1 MEPSEMPDSRPTTS
15 FHTNVGKAK
24 VMGESPHLVDFIL
37 RANSR
42 TRNGS
47 REQAFFLKFG
57 DWSYRLHPPAARRLV
72 RVLTDALE
80 I

>member
-1 MEPSEMPDSRPTTS
+1 MKPSEMPDSRPASS
-15 FHTNVGKAK
+15 FHTNVGKAQ
-24 VMGESPHLVDFIL
+24 VMGESPYMVDITL

-47 REQAFFLKFG
+47 REQAFYLKLG
-57 DWSYRLHPPAARRLV
+57 DCSYRLHPPAARRLV

-80 I
+80 V

>member
-1 MEPSEMPDSRPTTS
+1 MKPSEMPDSRPTTR
-15 FHTNVGKAK
+15 FHTGVGKAQ
-24 VMGESPHLVDFIL
+24 VMGESPYLVDITL

-42 TRNGS
+42 TRNGG
-47 REQAFFLKFG
+47 REQAFYLKLG
-57 DWSYRLHPPAARRLV
+57 ECSYRLHPPAARRLV

>member
-1 MEPSEMPDSRPTTS
+1 MKPSEMPDSRPATS
-15 FHTNVGKAK
+15 FHTNVGKAQ
-24 VMGESPHLVDFIL
+24 VMGESPYLVDITL

-47 REQAFFLKFG
+47 REQAFYLKLG
-57 DWSYRLHPPAARRLV
+57 DCSYRLHPPAARRLV

>member
-1 MEPSEMPDSRPTTS
+1 MPDSRPASS
-15 FHTNVGKAK
+15 FHTNVGKAQ
-24 VMGESPHLVDFIL
+24 VMGESPYMVDITL

-47 REQAFFLKFG
+47 REQAFYLKLG
-57 DWSYRLHPPAARRLV
+57 DCSYRLHPPAARRLV

-80 I
+80 V

>member
-1 MEPSEMPDSRPTTS
+1 MKPSEMPDSRPTTR
-15 FHTNVGKAK
+15 FHTGVGKAQA
-24 VMGESPHLVDFIL
+24 MGESPYLVDITL

-42 TRNGS
+42 TRNGV

-57 DWSYRLHPPAARRLV
+57 DCSYRLHPPAARRLV
-72 RVLTDALE
+72 RALADSLE